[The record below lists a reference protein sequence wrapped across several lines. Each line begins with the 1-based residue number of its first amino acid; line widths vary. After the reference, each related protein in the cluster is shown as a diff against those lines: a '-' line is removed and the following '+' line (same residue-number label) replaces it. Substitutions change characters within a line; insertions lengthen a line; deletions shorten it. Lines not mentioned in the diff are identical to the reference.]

1 MAKLKLNKD
10 TIQKA
15 STIIQNGNFA
25 TTAQAY
31 LRISYDAWYR
41 WLREG
46 EAQSLLDE
54 NERDPAKAIY
64 YEFYDAIKKAEAL
77 AEITAVKN
85 IRTAGLN
92 PNHWQANAWYLE
104 RKHPDRWGR
113 TPAPPDGEDPLKQ
126 IADAILNIPD
136 EKGED

>member
-15 STIIQNGNFA
+15 STIIQNGNYA
-25 TTAQAY
+25 TTAQAF
-31 LRISYDAWYR
+31 LRISQQTWYN
-41 WLREG
+41 WLNEG
-46 EAQSLLDE
+46 EAQSKLDE
-54 NERDPAKAIY
+54 ADRDPKKALY
-64 YEFYDAIKKAEAL
+64 LEFFDAIKKAEAT
-77 AEITAVKN
+77 AEINAVKN

-126 IADAILNIPD
+126 IAEAILNIPD
-136 EKGED
+136 EEGED